1 MKWFQSYNVYSAV
14 SVITSENTHHSKT
27 NIFSWESEKKKN
39 AIKFDFHLKILK
51 TWKYDKM
58 CGTKLHSNCQICSR
72 SNDIG
77 AKERKEG
84 CSFLRGQILIFVSHP
99 LDNLAVR
106 ITFFLQ
112 QSYVFF
118 VFNRFFL
125 KFIYIINVFKK

>member
-1 MKWFQSYNVYSAV
+1 MTKCAV
-14 SVITSENTHHSKT
+14 RNYIQIV
-27 NIFSWESEKKKN
+27 
-39 AIKFDFHLKILK
+39 KFAVDLTILAP
-51 TWKYDKM
+51 
-58 CGTKLHSNCQICSR
+58 R
-72 SNDIG
+72 R
-77 AKERKEG
+77 EKEG
-84 CSFLRGQILIFVSHP
+84 CSFLRGHILIFVSHP